1 MKFIYTYRSS
11 DGQRHTA
18 EIEAESRDAAF
29 VRVRT
34 ELGIKPIK
42 VVATEGESG
51 AGRAANVSAAP
62 RGGVWRLVA
71 AAVLLAAV
79 FGGVVWWM
87 QRPNR
92 ESQTANGEPP
102 AASQGQPITVATPQG
117 PVTLSV
123 APPLPRQAIP
133 GDRRKIEEAVAQ
145 VRDPPV
151 FRFAAE
157 RWLARF
163 AEPGRKPPATGDTPV
178 APDAAKMAAP
188 HAGDSP
194 AAPHAGD
201 SPAAPH
207 AGDSPAAPH
216 AGDSPAGAVALVATD
231 GRDGSPS
238 RPSPADFETAL
249 REPIRL
255 ASTDFTAVVDLKRIV
270 TGMKREMRADIAGGG
285 TVEGYL
291 AELEKRQR
299 LEISYRDNA
308 ERRLNDMLNGQDAR
322 SPSATGGTP
331 VVPDAAKM
339 AAPHVG
345 GTPVSGQD
353 ARSRSGQSPLKA
365 AYAYWLKA
373 NAQLQAMGI
382 YPLALPD
389 ALRSYQMSLDIEES
403 GSGTRSANWSQIA
416 TGREC
421 SFLKNQNFPSC
432 AIRQDMQ

>member
-1 MKFIYTYRSS
+1 MLFTYTYRSS

-29 VRVRT
+29 TRVRT

-42 VVATEGESG
+42 VVAAEGESG

-71 AAVLLAAV
+71 AAVLFAAV

-92 ESQTANGEPP
+92 EPQTANGEQP
-102 AASQGQPITVATPQG
+102 AASQDQPITVVTPQG

-123 APPLPRQAIP
+123 ATTLPRQMIP
-133 GDRRKIEEAVAQ
+133 GDRRKIEETVAQ
-145 VRDPPV
+145 ERDPPV

-163 AEPGRKPPATGDTPV
+163 AEPGRQLPATGETPV
-178 APDAAKMAAP
+178 VTDAAKMAAP
-188 HAGDSP
+188 H
-194 AAPHAGD
+194 
-201 SPAAPH
+201 
-207 AGDSPAAPH
+207 
-216 AGDSPAGAVALVATD
+216 T
-231 GRDGSPS
+231 S
-238 RPSPADFETAL
+238 RPSLVDFETAL
-249 REPIRL
+249 REPIRI
-255 ASTDFTAVVDLKRIV
+255 ASTDFTEVVDLKRII
-270 TGMKREMRADIAGGG
+270 TGMKREMRAYLAGGG

-322 SPSATGGTP
+322 SPSTTGGTP
-331 VVPDAAKM
+331 VVP
-339 AAPHVG
+339 
-345 GTPVSGQD
+345 VSGQD
-353 ARSRSGQSPLKA
+353 AHGRDSLKA

-389 ALRSYQMSLDIEES
+389 ALRSYQMSLDIEE
-403 GSGTRSANWSQIA
+403 
-416 TGREC
+416 
-421 SFLKNQNFPSC
+421 
-432 AIRQDMQ
+432 

>member
-1 MKFIYTYRSS
+1 MKFTYTYRSS

-18 EIEAESRDAAF
+18 ETAPESRDAAF
-29 VRVRT
+29 TRVRT

-42 VVATEGESG
+42 VVAAEGESG

-71 AAVLLAAV
+71 VAVLFAAV

-87 QRPNR
+87 RRPNR
-92 ESQTANGEPP
+92 DSQTANNEPP
-102 AASQGQPITVATPQG
+102 IASQDQPITVATPQG

-123 APPLPRQAIP
+123 ATPLPRQAIP

-145 VRDPPV
+145 ERDPPM

-163 AEPGRKPPATGDTPV
+163 AEPGR
-178 APDAAKMAAP
+178 
-188 HAGDSP
+188 
-194 AAPHAGD
+194 
-201 SPAAPH
+201 
-207 AGDSPAAPH
+207 
-216 AGDSPAGAVALVATD
+216 AVAATE
-231 GRDGSPS
+231 GAKPT
-238 RPSPADFETAL
+238 DFETAL
-249 REPIRL
+249 REPIRI
-255 ASTDFTAVVDLKRIV
+255 ASTDFTEVVDLKRIV
-270 TGMKREMRADIAGGG
+270 TGMKREMRAYIAGGG

-308 ERRLNDMLNGQDAR
+308 ERRLTEMLNGQDAH
-322 SPSATGGTP
+322 SPGATGGAP

-389 ALRSYQMSLDIEES
+389 ALRSYQMSLDIEE
-403 GSGTRSANWSQIA
+403 
-416 TGREC
+416 
-421 SFLKNQNFPSC
+421 
-432 AIRQDMQ
+432 